1 MLAGVRE
8 RLTYAN
14 VTATAALFLALTGGA
29 WALTRN
35 SVGPRQI
42 QPNAVRS
49 SDVRNQAI
57 KGVDVNE
64 ATLGQVPSAEGAE
77 HADSADSAASA
88 ASADTAATAQSAN
101 LLDNLNS
108 TDFLRSNAQ
117 AGGDVSGGLA
127 NLQIDPDTVGQ
138 SELAPPEAWDEV
150 GDADGPGFGLGAS
163 CTPSTGVTNF
173 DSFHNSAAFY
183 RDPLG
188 TVHLKGLVTSGSSA
202 DCHILFVL
210 PAGYRPDKRSIFGV
224 LTSGGIVRLNID
236 GPPNPGTQIAGAV
249 ALNFDD
255 LPEFP
260 ANTWLSLD
268 GITFRCAPSGS
279 DGCP

>member
-1 MLAGVRE
+1 MLNGARE

-14 VTATAALFLALTGGA
+14 VMATFAVFLALGGGA

-42 QPNAVRS
+42 KPNAVRS

-77 HADSADSAASA
+77 RADSADSAASA
-88 ASADTAATAQSAN
+88 TSADTAATAQSAN

-138 SELAPPEAWDEV
+138 SELAPVENWREV
-150 GDADGPGFGLGAS
+150 GAPGNPPFNTFCGGAACFG
-163 CTPSTGVTNF
+163 NF
-173 DSFHNSAAFY
+173 DSGANNTAAFL
-183 RDPLG
+183 RDPFG
-188 TVHLKGLVTSGSSA
+188 FVHLKGVVKCLGGNIPPCFDSDDIFILPDGYHPAKQEVFGALRSSGTTQN
-202 DCHILFVL
+202 ILGRVNVFDYGGVRV
-210 PAGYRPDKRSIFGV
+210 AG
-224 LTSGGIVRLNID
+224 
-236 GPPNPGTQIAGAV
+236 GTAV
-249 ALNFDD
+249 ND
-255 LPEFP
+255 
-260 ANTWLSLD
+260 WISLD
-268 GITFRCAPSGS
+268 GISFRCAPSGS
-279 DGCP
+279 NGCP